1 MKRILAVAG
10 ITSAL
15 ALGAVALSS
24 AAVAPPNTKHVQ
36 VHCPTGNGGGFVTP
50 AVLHISVGDSVQW
63 NTTGQVTTTSLAI
76 ALKDTAQAWPF
87 TGALPQGA
95 TSATAARALRTGTY
109 GYSVTM
115 ECRTSGGGSQHVV
128 IDPDIIIE

>member
-1 MKRILAVAG
+1 MKRILAIAG

-15 ALGAVALSS
+15 ALGASALSR
-24 AAVAPPNTKHVQ
+24 AAVAPPDTKHVQ

-50 AVLHISVGDSVQW
+50 ASLHITVGDSVQW
-63 NTTGQVTTTSLAI
+63 NTTGQVTSTSLII
-76 ALKDTAQAWPF
+76 ALKDTSQAWPF
-87 TGALPQGA
+87 TGAPPRGS

-109 GYSVTM
+109 GYSVTL
-115 ECRTSGGGSQHVV
+115 ECRQPGGGSQHVV

>member
-1 MKRILAVAG
+1 MKRILIVAG
-10 ITSAL
+10 IGSAL
-15 ALGAVALSS
+15 VFGTVARST
-24 AAVAPPNTKHVQ
+24 ATVAPPNTKHVQ
-36 VHCPTGNGGGFVTP
+36 VHCPTGNGGAFVTP

-63 NTTGQVTTTSLAI
+63 NTTGQVTSTSLAI

-87 TGALPQGA
+87 TGTAPRGT

-115 ECRTSGGGSQHVV
+115 DCREPGGSRHVV